1 MPMVEKILLIS
12 SGREKRVLYNIL
24 LDRRTMKPVT
34 LTDDNF
40 EKEVINSDKPVL
52 IDFWAVWCGPC
63 KIIAPVV
70 EELAAEYEGKVKV
83 GKLDVDENQ
92 QASIKYGV
100 RSIPTLLIFKNGK
113 VKDTIIGAVPKS
125 QIVQKLNAAL

>member
-1 MPMVEKILLIS
+1 
-12 SGREKRVLYNIL
+12 
-24 LDRRTMKPVT
+24 MKPVT
-34 LTDDNF
+34 LTDNNF
-40 EKEVINSDKPVL
+40 EEEVIKSDKPVL

-70 EELAAEYEGKVKV
+70 EELAAEYEGKIKV

-100 RSIPTLLIFKNGK
+100 RSIPTLLIFKDGK

-125 QIVQKLNAAL
+125 QIVQKLNSAL

>member
-1 MPMVEKILLIS
+1 
-12 SGREKRVLYNIL
+12 
-24 LDRRTMKPVT
+24 MKSIT

-40 EKEVINSDKPVL
+40 EQEVIKSDKPVL

-70 EELAAEYEGKVKV
+70 EELANEYEGKAKI

-92 QASIKYGV
+92 QTSIKYGV

-113 VKDTIIGAVPKS
+113 VKDTIIGAVPKV

>member
-1 MPMVEKILLIS
+1 
-12 SGREKRVLYNIL
+12 
-24 LDRRTMKPVT
+24 MKPIT

-40 EKEVINSDKPVL
+40 EQEVIKSDKPVL

-70 EELAAEYEGKVKV
+70 EELANEYEGKAKI

-92 QASIKYGV
+92 QTSIKYGV

-113 VKDTIIGAVPKS
+113 VKDTIIGAVPKV